1 VPVENGV
8 KMGQALP
15 RAKFVEFEACGHIP
29 HEEQPELVISAM
41 KALGGGRKA

>member
-1 VPVENGV
+1 
-8 KMGQALP
+8 LP